1 VVRRHDDSVVAA
13 MTATPLVAENRMR
26 VNPLLDRIPLLSCN
40 IAQSDEQHHAI
51 RDRDP
56 CP

>member
-1 VVRRHDDSVVAA
+1 